1 MTTLPLTKVRD
12 ELTEVVNSVAYRG
25 ERVLVKS
32 HGRPKVVIISLD
44 DAALLESIEDK
55 IDIAAAKKALKEG
68 KFHSWDDVKDE
79 IGV

>member
-1 MTTLPLTKVRD
+1 MTTLSLTKVRD
-12 ELTEVVNSVAYRG
+12 ELTEVVNSVAYTG
-25 ERVLVKS
+25 DRVLVKS

-55 IDIAAAKKALKEG
+55 IDIEAAKKAIKEG

-79 IGV
+79 LGV